1 MITSIQLSGIRA
13 VLFDLHGTLAH
24 VENPVSA
31 EEISDY
37 LFSRGYEVSPQQ
49 LQASWAFV
57 AFIDYPKHGY
67 KSWRSYFSR
76 ILQRLKVKADK
87 ETLNELLI
95 KLLNRNTYQLYPD
108 AASAAMKAKEKG
120 RKTGIVTT
128 IAYLQFKKAVKP
140 IREYFDFIMT
150 GYEAGCDKTNPKM
163 YRKVLEILK
172 VKPQEA
178 VMIGDNMQIDVL
190 LPKRLGINTILL
202 DRKRENPECEE
213 ADATVNSLTE
223 ALDVILNRC

>member
-1 MITSIQLSGIRA
+1 MTTSIQLSGIRA

-24 VENPVSA
+24 VENPVST
-31 EEISDY
+31 EELSDY
-37 LFSRGYEVSPQQ
+37 LVSRGYEVSPQQ

-67 KSWRSYFSR
+67 KSWRSYFFR

-87 ETLNELLI
+87 ETLNELI
-95 KLLNRNTYQLYPD
+95 KLLNRDTYQLYPD
-108 AASAAMKAKEKG
+108 AASAVMKAKEKG
-120 RKTGIVTT
+120 LKTAVVTT

-140 IREYFDFIMT
+140 IRGHFDFIMT

-172 VKPQEA
+172 AKPEEA
-178 VMIGDNMQIDVL
+178 VMIGDNIQIDIL
-190 LPKRLGINTILL
+190 LPKRLGINAILL
-202 DRKRENPECEE
+202 DRKRENPKCEE
-213 ADATVNSLTE
+213 ADAIVNSLTE
-223 ALDVILNRC
+223 ALGIISNKS